1 MDGATWSSGMSTAW
15 AEARVWLAGVS
26 FARPYLLWLLVGTT
40 VLFLILRMVQRREE
54 RRLLGFGKLSLLRIR
69 FGRARWWTKLVLSL
83 GLTVFIF
90 GLAGPRWGTKP
101 TSTVGRGRDVVLVF
115 DISRSMRARDLEST
129 KSRFESAIQ
138 GATQWMEAVRAKS
151 GHRVAV
157 VVFASRPV
165 LWVPLTADLN
175 FVLAKLQ
182 HLDVDVPPNATR
194 PVNDQPR
201 SGTRIGAG
209 LALAVDQHDSAFGGA
224 QDIILFTDADDPEDD
239 REWNLGI
246 NRARTANIPVHVVGI
261 GDPRQPTPLLLPDI
275 NDELISTKLFEDVA
289 QTIAREGRGEYLP
302 ARRKPVELT
311 VFFQE
316 VLEPRGKR
324 ELIEE
329 ILSEKNDRSP
339 WFYAAA
345 VVFLALGW
353 CLQVPRLSA

>member
-15 AEARVWLAGVS
+15 AEVRTWLTGVS
-26 FARPYLLWLLVGTT
+26 FARPYLLWLLVGTA
-40 VLFLILRMVQRREE
+40 VLFLILRVVQRRED

-69 FGRARWWTKLVLSL
+69 FGRTRWWKKLVFSL

-90 GLAGPRWGTKP
+90 GLAGPQWGIRP
-101 TSTVGRGRDVVLVF
+101 ISTVGRGRDVVLVF
-115 DISRSMRARDLEST
+115 DISRSMRARDMEST

-138 GATQWMEAVRAKS
+138 GAREWMDAVRARS
-151 GHRVAV
+151 GNRVAV

-175 FVLAKLQ
+175 LVQAKLQ
-182 HLDVDVPPNATR
+182 DLDVDVPPNATR
-194 PVNDQPR
+194 PVDDQSR

-209 LALAVDQHDSAFGGA
+209 LALAVEQHDPAFGGA

-246 NRARTANIPVHVVGI
+246 NRARTANIPLHVVGV
-261 GDPRQPTPLLLPDI
+261 GDPTQSTPLLLSDI

-289 QTIAREGRGEYLP
+289 QTIAREGRGGYLS

-311 VFFQE
+311 VFFRE
-316 VLEPRGKR
+316 VIGPLGQR
-324 ELIEE
+324 ELIDKS
-329 ILSEKNDRSP
+329 LSEKNDRSP

-345 VVFLALGW
+345 VVLLVLGW
-353 CLQVPRLSA
+353 CCQTLRSA